1 MCWIEISDF
10 FLFRLFLEFFWGE
23 IVRHQIWRELNSE
36 GGKLLTCL
44 KLALKNFDDKGD
56 FGSANLLTII
66 ITYDKKVIEQIKF

>member
-1 MCWIEISDF
+1 
-10 FLFRLFLEFFWGE
+10 
-23 IVRHQIWRELNSE
+23 VRHQIWRELNSE